1 MAAKKKQAADAAHK
15 WRMAAKAW
23 LNAIGLDS
31 DLRTVGH
38 RLVVLD
44 SALTRSWPLSA
55 GSIRGAHLGPDPTK
69 RRVVRV
75 LVRACDELATAVEH
89 AKLDASSLL
98 ALARS
103 FPDDPPSKS
112 SFTTME
118 QCRSYQEAEEVVTR
132 FEAVIASAELER
144 SDAKPAPT
152 VDQEFVLKR
161 LAEDYPQAVKS
172 GDIPRPG
179 WRDRLKARRTLLKE
193 LVALEGLGLVER
205 GERSGY
211 WVCTEQG
218 HLCVMGR

>member
-1 MAAKKKQAADAAHK
+1 MAVKKKQAADAAHK
-15 WRMAAKAW
+15 WRLAAKAW
-23 LNAIGLDS
+23 LNGIGLDS

-55 GSIRGAHLGPDPTK
+55 GSIHGAHLGPNPKK
-69 RRVVRV
+69 RSVVRA

-132 FEAVIASAELER
+132 FEATSTDVCLDAEMR
-144 SDAKPAPT
+144 VSYRDAIDGRPDLNLPPT
-152 VDQEFVLKR
+152 ATTTFTRWCKD
-161 LAEDYPQAVKS
+161 PQAASDLGVNPEGRVDAQRPLVGGLFRLHAKKS
-172 GDIPRPG
+172 TKRQPPQMR
-179 WRDRLKARRTLLKE
+179 KK
-193 LVALEGLGLVER
+193 
-205 GERSGY
+205 
-211 WVCTEQG
+211 
-218 HLCVMGR
+218 